1 MEPVDL
7 FYSYAH
13 EDETLRDELDG
24 HLALLRRKGV
34 IRPWHDR
41 GIVPGQQ
48 WDKEIDAQ
56 LASADLILLLVSMDF
71 LNSDYI
77 WGKELATAIDRAD
90 RGDASVVPVLL
101 RAVDIEDAPFA
112 KLQGLPTDLRPVTSW
127 PNRDEAWTDVAKGIR
142 RTVEAIQQRWASA
155 PPPAPAAPSAPR
167 SSDFGTATA
176 TASAA
181 PPDDATTVA
190 GAARSLRSV
199 QRDSMQ
205 EARTDGLVQ
214 RMIGSFANELSVAA
228 RMRGV
233 ADIGSAEAEDM
244 AAALID
250 MPEQKRVLWVDD
262 KPEANH
268 HEVAALAKL
277 QIEVVAV
284 HSTDDAL
291 ARLDTD
297 NEGFDLVLSDWS
309 RPEAL
314 DGALPGETRCC
325 APAPSARPSRR
336 ENCSRWSG
344 PRCNL
349 HERQAPHRLSER
361 ARRALRAVREGEPSE
376 LARFDPVCRH
386 RSATAADAE
395 HIAQAVRSHWE
406 VENRLHCCLDVQ
418 FNEDQSLDGSFRRRA
433 GIGCCPG

>member
-13 EDETLRDELDG
+13 EDEKLRDELDG

-34 IRPWHDR
+34 IRPWHPR
-41 GIVPGQQ
+41 GIVPGQK
-48 WDKEIDAQ
+48 WDQAIDAQ
-56 LASADLILLLVSMDF
+56 LTSADLILLLVSMDF
-71 LNSDYI
+71 MNSDYI
-77 WGKELATAIDRAD
+77 WGKELATAIARAERD
-90 RGDASVVPVLL
+90 DASVVPVLL
-101 RAVDIEDAPFA
+101 RAVDIEGAPFA

-155 PPPAPAAPSAPR
+155 PPPAPAPAAPSAPR

-181 PPDDATTVA
+181 PPDDATAVA
-190 GAARSLRSV
+190 GAARGIRSV
-199 QRDSMQ
+199 QLDSMQ

-214 RMIGSFANELSVAA
+214 RMVGGFANELSVAA

-233 ADIGSAEAEDM
+233 ADIDSAEAEDM

-262 KPEANH
+262 KPEANR

-297 NEGFDLVLSDWS
+297 EEGFDLVLSDWS

-314 DGALPGETRCC
+314 DGAPSAGLKLLRALAARPRRLPVIFYHGEFDADRRAARRDTLLRAGAFGEAVTPGELLAQVRT
-325 APAPSARPSRR
+325 ALQSA
-336 ENCSRWSG
+336 
-344 PRCNL
+344 
-349 HERQAPHRLSER
+349 
-361 ARRALRAVREGEPSE
+361 
-376 LARFDPVCRH
+376 
-386 RSATAADAE
+386 
-395 HIAQAVRSHWE
+395 
-406 VENRLHCCLDVQ
+406 
-418 FNEDQSLDGSFRRRA
+418 
-433 GIGCCPG
+433 

>member
-13 EDETLRDELDG
+13 EDEPLRDELDG

-48 WDKEIDAQ
+48 WDEAIDAQ
-56 LASADLILLLVSMDF
+56 LTRADLILLLVSKDF

-77 WGKELATAIDRAD
+77 WGKELAVAIARAE

-142 RTVEAIQQRWASA
+142 RTVEGIQKRWASA
-155 PPPAPAAPSAPR
+155 PPPPAPAPSAPGA
-167 SSDFGTATA
+167 SDFGTATA
-176 TASAA
+176 TAA
-181 PPDDATTVA
+181 PPEEARAAA
-190 GAARSLRSV
+190 GAARSLRGV
-199 QRDSMQ
+199 QLDAMQ

-214 RMIGSFANELSVAA
+214 RMVGGFANELSVAA

-233 ADIGSAEAEDM
+233 ADIDSAEAEDM

-262 KPEANH
+262 KPEANR

-277 QIEVVAV
+277 QIEVVGV

-297 NEGFDLVLSDWS
+297 EEGFDLVLSDWS

-314 DGALPGETRCC
+314 DGPPSAGLKLLRALAARPRRLPVIFYHGEFDADRRAARRDTLLRAGAFGEAVTPGELLAQVRT
-325 APAPSARPSRR
+325 ALQSA
-336 ENCSRWSG
+336 
-344 PRCNL
+344 
-349 HERQAPHRLSER
+349 
-361 ARRALRAVREGEPSE
+361 
-376 LARFDPVCRH
+376 
-386 RSATAADAE
+386 
-395 HIAQAVRSHWE
+395 
-406 VENRLHCCLDVQ
+406 
-418 FNEDQSLDGSFRRRA
+418 
-433 GIGCCPG
+433 

>member
-13 EDETLRDELDG
+13 EDEPLRDELDG

-41 GIVPGQQ
+41 GIVPGQK
-48 WDKEIDAQ
+48 WDEAIDRE
-56 LASADLILLLVSMDF
+56 LSTADLILLLVSKDF

-77 WGKELATAIDRAD
+77 WGKELAVAIARAE

-142 RTVEAIQQRWASA
+142 RTVEAIQQRWASTPPP
-155 PPPAPAAPSAPR
+155 PPPAPSAPSA
-167 SSDFGTATA
+167 SDFGTATA
-176 TASAA
+176 TAA
-181 PPDDATTVA
+181 PPDEARAAA
-190 GAARSLRSV
+190 GAARSLRGV
-199 QRDSMQ
+199 QFDAMQ
-205 EARTDGLVQ
+205 EARTDALVQ

-262 KPEANH
+262 KPEANR

-297 NEGFDLVLSDWS
+297 AEGFDLVLSDWS

-314 DGALPGETRCC
+314 DGAPSAGLKLLRALAAGPRRLPVIFYHGEFDIERRAARRDTLLRAGAFGEAVTPGELLALVRT
-325 APAPSARPSRR
+325 ALQSA
-336 ENCSRWSG
+336 
-344 PRCNL
+344 
-349 HERQAPHRLSER
+349 
-361 ARRALRAVREGEPSE
+361 
-376 LARFDPVCRH
+376 
-386 RSATAADAE
+386 
-395 HIAQAVRSHWE
+395 
-406 VENRLHCCLDVQ
+406 
-418 FNEDQSLDGSFRRRA
+418 
-433 GIGCCPG
+433 

>member
-13 EDETLRDELDG
+13 EDEPLRDELDG

-48 WDKEIDAQ
+48 WDEAIDAQ
-56 LASADLILLLVSMDF
+56 LTRADLILLLVSKDF

-77 WGKELATAIDRAD
+77 WGKELAVAIARAE

-142 RTVEAIQQRWASA
+142 RTVEAIQQRWASTPPP
-155 PPPAPAAPSAPR
+155 PPPAPSAPSAP
-167 SSDFGTATA
+167 SASDFGTATA
-176 TASAA
+176 TAA
-181 PPDDATTVA
+181 PPDEARAAA
-190 GAARSLRSV
+190 GAARSLRGV
-199 QRDSMQ
+199 QRDAMQ
-205 EARTDGLVQ
+205 EARTDSLVQ
-214 RMIGSFANELSVAA
+214 RMIGSFANDLSVAA

-262 KPEANH
+262 KPEANR

-277 QIEVVAV
+277 QIEVVGV

-297 NEGFDLVLSDWS
+297 AEGFDLVLSDWS

-314 DGALPGETRCC
+314 DGAPSAGLKLLRALAARPRRLPVIFYHGEFDADRRAARRDMLLRAGAFGEAVTPGELLAQVRT
-325 APAPSARPSRR
+325 ALQSA
-336 ENCSRWSG
+336 
-344 PRCNL
+344 
-349 HERQAPHRLSER
+349 
-361 ARRALRAVREGEPSE
+361 
-376 LARFDPVCRH
+376 
-386 RSATAADAE
+386 
-395 HIAQAVRSHWE
+395 
-406 VENRLHCCLDVQ
+406 
-418 FNEDQSLDGSFRRRA
+418 
-433 GIGCCPG
+433 

>member
-13 EDETLRDELDG
+13 EDEPLRDELDG

-48 WDKEIDAQ
+48 WDEAIDAQ
-56 LASADLILLLVSMDF
+56 LTRADLILLLVSKDF

-77 WGKELATAIDRAD
+77 WGKELAVAIARAE

-155 PPPAPAAPSAPR
+155 PPPAPAPAAPSAPR

-181 PPDDATTVA
+181 PPDDATAVA

-233 ADIGSAEAEDM
+233 ADIDSAEAEDM

-250 MPEQKRVLWVDD
+250 MPDQKRVLWVDD

-297 NEGFDLVLSDWS
+297 AEGFDLVLSDWS

-314 DGALPGETRCC
+314 DGA
-325 APAPSARPSRR
+325 PSAGLKLLRALAA
-336 ENCSRWSG
+336 G
-344 PRCNL
+344 PRRL
-349 HERQAPHRLSER
+349 PVIFYHGEFDAER
-361 ARRALRAVREGEPSE
+361 RAVRRDT
-376 LARFDPVCRH
+376 L
-386 RSATAADAE
+386 
-395 HIAQAVRSHWE
+395 
-406 VENRLHCCLDVQ
+406 L
-418 FNEDQSLDGSFRRRA
+418 RA
-433 GIGCCPG
+433 GAFGEAVTPGELLALVRTALQSA

>member
-13 EDETLRDELDG
+13 EDEPLRDELDG

-48 WDKEIDAQ
+48 WDEAIDAQ
-56 LASADLILLLVSMDF
+56 LTRADLILLLVSKDF

-77 WGKELATAIDRAD
+77 WGKELAVAIARAE

-142 RTVEAIQQRWASA
+142 RTVEGIQKRWASA
-155 PPPAPAAPSAPR
+155 PPPPAPAPSAPGA
-167 SSDFGTATA
+167 SDFGTATA
-176 TASAA
+176 TAA
-181 PPDDATTVA
+181 PPEEARAAA
-190 GAARSLRSV
+190 GAARSLRGV
-199 QRDSMQ
+199 QLDAMQ

-233 ADIGSAEAEDM
+233 ADIDSAEAEDM

-262 KPEANH
+262 KPEANR

-277 QIEVVAV
+277 QIEVVGV

-297 NEGFDLVLSDWS
+297 EEGFDLVLSDWS

-314 DGALPGETRCC
+314 DGAPSAGLKLLRALAARPRRLPVIFYHGEFDADRRAARRDMLLRAGAFGEAVTPGELLAQVRT
-325 APAPSARPSRR
+325 ALQSA
-336 ENCSRWSG
+336 
-344 PRCNL
+344 
-349 HERQAPHRLSER
+349 
-361 ARRALRAVREGEPSE
+361 
-376 LARFDPVCRH
+376 
-386 RSATAADAE
+386 
-395 HIAQAVRSHWE
+395 
-406 VENRLHCCLDVQ
+406 
-418 FNEDQSLDGSFRRRA
+418 
-433 GIGCCPG
+433 

>member
-13 EDETLRDELDG
+13 EDAPLRDELDG

-48 WDKEIDAQ
+48 WDEAIDAQ
-56 LASADLILLLVSMDF
+56 LTRADLILLLVSKDF

-77 WGKELATAIDRAD
+77 WGKELAVAIERAE

-112 KLQGLPTDLRPVTSW
+112 KLKGLPTDLRPVTSW

-142 RTVEAIQQRWASA
+142 RAVEAIQQRWAST
-155 PPPAPAAPSAPR
+155 PPAAPAAPSAPR
-167 SSDFGTATA
+167 SSDVGTATA

-181 PPDDATTVA
+181 PPDDATAVA
-190 GAARSLRSV
+190 GAARGIGSV
-199 QRDSMQ
+199 QLDSMQ

-214 RMIGSFANELSVAA
+214 RMVGGFANELSIAA

-233 ADIGSAEAEDM
+233 AGIDSAEAEDM

-262 KPEANH
+262 KPEANR

-277 QIEVVAV
+277 QIEVVGV

-297 NEGFDLVLSDWS
+297 EEGFDLVLSDWS

-314 DGALPGETRCC
+314 DGA
-325 APAPSARPSRR
+325 PSAGLKLLRALASRPRR
-336 ENCSRWSG
+336 LPVIVYHGEFD
-344 PRCNL
+344 
-349 HERQAPHRLSER
+349 A
-361 ARRALRAVREGEPSE
+361 ARRATRRDMLLRAGAFGEAVSPGELLALVRTA
-376 LARFDPVCRH
+376 LQ
-386 RSATAADAE
+386 SA
-395 HIAQAVRSHWE
+395 
-406 VENRLHCCLDVQ
+406 
-418 FNEDQSLDGSFRRRA
+418 
-433 GIGCCPG
+433 

>member
-13 EDETLRDELDG
+13 EDEPLRDELDG

-48 WDKEIDAQ
+48 WDEAIDAQ
-56 LASADLILLLVSMDF
+56 LTRADLILLLVSKDF

-77 WGKELATAIDRAD
+77 WGKELAVAIARAE

-142 RTVEAIQQRWASA
+142 RTVEAIQQRWASTPPP
-155 PPPAPAAPSAPR
+155 PPPAPSAPSAP
-167 SSDFGTATA
+167 SASDFGTATA
-176 TASAA
+176 TAA
-181 PPDDATTVA
+181 PPDEARAAA
-190 GAARSLRSV
+190 GAARSLRGV
-199 QRDSMQ
+199 QLDAMQ
-205 EARTDGLVQ
+205 EARTDALVQ

-233 ADIGSAEAEDM
+233 ADIDSAEAEDM

-297 NEGFDLVLSDWS
+297 AEGFDLVLSDWS

-314 DGALPGETRCC
+314 DGAPSAGLKLLRALAARPRRLPVIFYHGEFDADRRAARRDMLLRAGAFGEAVTPGELLAQVRT
-325 APAPSARPSRR
+325 ALQSA
-336 ENCSRWSG
+336 
-344 PRCNL
+344 
-349 HERQAPHRLSER
+349 
-361 ARRALRAVREGEPSE
+361 
-376 LARFDPVCRH
+376 
-386 RSATAADAE
+386 
-395 HIAQAVRSHWE
+395 
-406 VENRLHCCLDVQ
+406 
-418 FNEDQSLDGSFRRRA
+418 
-433 GIGCCPG
+433 

>member
-13 EDETLRDELDG
+13 EDEPLRDELDG

-48 WDKEIDAQ
+48 WDEAIDAQ
-56 LASADLILLLVSMDF
+56 LSSADLILLLVSKDF

-77 WGKELATAIDRAD
+77 WGKELAVAIERAE

-142 RTVEAIQQRWASA
+142 RTVEGIQKRWASA
-155 PPPAPAAPSAPR
+155 PPPPAPAPSAPGA
-167 SSDFGTATA
+167 SDFGTATA
-176 TASAA
+176 TAA
-181 PPDDATTVA
+181 PPDDATAVA

-205 EARTDGLVQ
+205 EARTDSLVQ
-214 RMIGSFANELSVAA
+214 RMVGGFANELSVAA

-233 ADIGSAEAEDM
+233 ADIDSAEAEDM

-262 KPEANH
+262 KPEANR

-277 QIEVVAV
+277 QIEVVGV

-297 NEGFDLVLSDWS
+297 EEGFDLVLSDWS

-314 DGALPGETRCC
+314 DGAPSAGLKLLRALAARPRRLPVIFYHGEFDADRRAARRDMLLRAGAFGEAVTPGELLAQVRT
-325 APAPSARPSRR
+325 ALQSA
-336 ENCSRWSG
+336 
-344 PRCNL
+344 
-349 HERQAPHRLSER
+349 
-361 ARRALRAVREGEPSE
+361 
-376 LARFDPVCRH
+376 
-386 RSATAADAE
+386 
-395 HIAQAVRSHWE
+395 
-406 VENRLHCCLDVQ
+406 
-418 FNEDQSLDGSFRRRA
+418 
-433 GIGCCPG
+433 

>member
-13 EDETLRDELDG
+13 EDEPLRDELDG

-41 GIVPGQQ
+41 GIAPGQK
-48 WDKEIDAQ
+48 WDEAIDAQ
-56 LASADLILLLVSMDF
+56 LSSADLILLLVSKDF
-71 LNSDYI
+71 VNSDYI
-77 WGKELATAIDRAD
+77 WGEELATAIARAE

-142 RTVEAIQQRWASA
+142 RAVEAIQQRWASA

-181 PPDDATTVA
+181 APDDATAVA
-190 GAARSLRSV
+190 GAARSLRGV
-199 QRDSMQ
+199 QLDSMQ
-205 EARTDGLVQ
+205 DARTDGLIQ
-214 RMIGSFANELSVAA
+214 RMIGGFANELAVAA

-233 ADIGSAEAEDM
+233 ADIDSAEAEDM

-250 MPEQKRVLWVDD
+250 MPEQTRVLWVDD
-262 KPEANH
+262 RPEANR

-277 QIEVVAV
+277 QIEVVAA

-297 NEGFDLVLSDWS
+297 AEGFDLVLSDWS

-314 DGALPGETRCC
+314 DGAPSAGLKLLRALAARPRRLPVIVYHGEFDAERRTVRRDTLLRAGAFGEAVTPGELLALVRT
-325 APAPSARPSRR
+325 ALQSA
-336 ENCSRWSG
+336 
-344 PRCNL
+344 
-349 HERQAPHRLSER
+349 
-361 ARRALRAVREGEPSE
+361 
-376 LARFDPVCRH
+376 
-386 RSATAADAE
+386 
-395 HIAQAVRSHWE
+395 
-406 VENRLHCCLDVQ
+406 
-418 FNEDQSLDGSFRRRA
+418 
-433 GIGCCPG
+433 

>member
-13 EDETLRDELDG
+13 EDEPLRDELDG

-48 WDKEIDAQ
+48 WDEAIDAQ
-56 LASADLILLLVSMDF
+56 LTRADLILLLVSKDF

-77 WGKELATAIDRAD
+77 WGKELAVAIARAE

-142 RTVEAIQQRWASA
+142 RAVEAIQQRWAST
-155 PPPAPAAPSAPR
+155 PPAAPAAPSAPR
-167 SSDFGTATA
+167 SSDVGTATA

-233 ADIGSAEAEDM
+233 ADIDSAEAEDM

-262 KPEANH
+262 KPEANR

-277 QIEVVAV
+277 QIEVVGV

-297 NEGFDLVLSDWS
+297 EEGFDLVLSDWS

-314 DGALPGETRCC
+314 DGAPSAGLKLLRALAARPRRLPVIFYHGEFDADRRAARRDMLLRAGAFGEAVTPGELLAQVRT
-325 APAPSARPSRR
+325 ALQSA
-336 ENCSRWSG
+336 
-344 PRCNL
+344 
-349 HERQAPHRLSER
+349 
-361 ARRALRAVREGEPSE
+361 
-376 LARFDPVCRH
+376 
-386 RSATAADAE
+386 
-395 HIAQAVRSHWE
+395 
-406 VENRLHCCLDVQ
+406 
-418 FNEDQSLDGSFRRRA
+418 
-433 GIGCCPG
+433 

>member
-13 EDETLRDELDG
+13 EDEPLRDELDG

-48 WDKEIDAQ
+48 WDEAIDAQ
-56 LASADLILLLVSMDF
+56 LTRADLILLLVSKDF

-77 WGKELATAIDRAD
+77 WGKELAVAIARAE

-142 RTVEAIQQRWASA
+142 RTVEAIQQRWASTPPP
-155 PPPAPAAPSAPR
+155 PPPAPSAPSA
-167 SSDFGTATA
+167 SDFGTATA
-176 TASAA
+176 TAA
-181 PPDDATTVA
+181 PPDEARAAA
-190 GAARSLRSV
+190 GAARSLRGV
-199 QRDSMQ
+199 QLDAMQ
-205 EARTDGLVQ
+205 EARTDALVQ

-228 RMRGV
+228 CMRGV
-233 ADIGSAEAEDM
+233 ADIDSAEAEDM

-297 NEGFDLVLSDWS
+297 AEGFDLVLSDWS

-314 DGALPGETRCC
+314 DGAPSAGLKLLRALAAGPRRLPVIFYHGEFDAERRVARRDTLLRAGAFGEAVTPGELLAQVRT
-325 APAPSARPSRR
+325 ALQSA
-336 ENCSRWSG
+336 
-344 PRCNL
+344 
-349 HERQAPHRLSER
+349 
-361 ARRALRAVREGEPSE
+361 
-376 LARFDPVCRH
+376 
-386 RSATAADAE
+386 
-395 HIAQAVRSHWE
+395 
-406 VENRLHCCLDVQ
+406 
-418 FNEDQSLDGSFRRRA
+418 
-433 GIGCCPG
+433 